1 MKLTRILFSNAVLL
15 LLAAM
20 SFAQGREQPV
30 FFSKGQFKTGS
41 NVNEPML
48 KSNLLRTAA
57 FGEQYYLLVQF
68 SELPSPALRQHLRGL
83 GLTLHGY
90 IPGNAY
96 LATVSKKFDFAL
108 AGSFQI
114 TSFNAVPAAYKL
126 DPGLSGRGKKEND
139 TKIAVSFFP
148 SIDRQLV
155 LQQLRQLGALI
166 QPTKYDQES
175 LVFIQA
181 GQHILDSLAAL
192 PFVTGLRYQSIQD
205 KPLNYNS
212 IAAHGISGLNAV
224 SGKNLN
230 GEGVTIGIGDNAD
243 ISTHVDFSG
252 RLINRSPWVPANH
265 GTHVAGTAAGA
276 GILNI
281 KNHGVAPRAILIN
294 QYFSDII
301 TNTPTY
307 VHDNNMVVTNNSY
320 YTGQDGCTGTGEYDA
335 LSSYADEQ
343 LGGYPQVLHVVA
355 SGNDGVYTCSPYPAA
370 YGTIKSGWQ
379 AAKNVLTVGAINA
392 ENYSIANFSSR
403 GPVLDGRL
411 KPEITAA
418 GWAVTST
425 ATYNNYGINSGTS
438 MASPVVTGAISLM
451 CQRYRQ
457 KNGGADPRGSLMKAI
472 LCNTAEDLGNP
483 GPDYTFGFG
492 MLNAR
497 RAVEAIDSSR
507 YFINE
512 VANAGSAAHMITI
525 PANTRQV
532 KIMLYWT
539 DSAAA
544 INAGKALVA
553 DLDLSVTAPG
563 GILHRPLVLNPLPGS
578 VSNIAVQGVDH
589 VNNIEQVVIDNPS
602 AGNLLIQVAGFTVPF
617 GSQEYVISYEIL
629 SPGISVEYP
638 SGGEKLVPG
647 EAENIRW
654 SAPGN
659 EGNGFTVQ
667 YSIDNGANWTTI
679 DDNVP
684 GNARKYLWTVP
695 SASTNR
701 ALVRVSRNGSTLA
714 GQTNAG
720 FTIMGM
726 PVITAGNICKGAVQ
740 LTWNAVAAANS
751 YDILQ
756 LSGDTMK
763 LIGNTTATSFIIKG
777 LNPDQLSW
785 FGVAAKN
792 GAATGRRSISVS
804 SLPGTG
810 PCSLPTFNNDLEV
823 DSLLEP
829 NTARQGYA
837 NAGNAVKPVKILIR
851 NLGSIPVSGPFNVSY
866 SYGSTVVT
874 EVINPLIAAGATYVY
889 SFTTPFLVNPAG
901 FSYGF
906 KSWVSLAPDPNHLND
921 TAYKTVKYINNDPIT
936 SLPLLENFES
946 MEVAD
951 FIKSEMAV
959 GGNKRLDFT
968 SSTGRGR
975 ARTFVN
981 TGFAYK
987 GSHAMTLDQTPYSD
1001 SSNTDSLT
1009 ISYNLSGYSSKQLR
1023 MDFYYMNHGQ
1033 VAAPGNAVWIRGSE
1047 NSAWL
1052 KAYDLFD
1059 NQAPTG
1065 NWKRA
1070 VININEVLDKAV
1082 PAQESSSTFQV
1093 RIGEEGK
1100 TSANSARSTRDIDD
1114 GYSFDELSLVEASND
1129 VGLISIIS
1137 PGAGD
1142 CSLSAA
1148 NPVRIRIKNYNNTAL
1163 VNLPVS
1169 YQVNGGPVITENIPS
1184 IGANQT
1190 LDYLFAQTAD
1200 LSAFTDYAF
1209 NAWVKYPADNYA
1221 VNDSISGFSVHN
1233 SPVISSYPYLQ
1244 DFENN
1249 DGFFYARGINSSWQ
1263 YGEPTK
1269 TIINKAASG
1278 AKLWTTN
1285 LAGNYNNAEASFL
1298 YSPCF
1303 DLHGL
1308 GQPVL
1313 SFSHLFL
1320 TELNYDFSWVEY
1332 TTDGVSWKKLGAAN
1346 NGTNWYDDTTRL
1358 AWNGGNSRW
1367 HVASIDLPVTATI
1380 IRLRFALSSDAGVV
1394 SEGVGIDDIHIFDKF
1409 SIYTGAPVTGISQVV
1424 SGNNWVHF
1432 SSGGKRIVSV
1442 NANGSDLGSTTVQ
1455 VHPYTGSVRSSNNQY
1470 YANRNIVVRSA
1481 KPVTGSIGIRFY
1493 FTEAEAQNF
1502 VDAEGCNSCSKPLD
1516 PYETGITQYSGNTSD
1531 ENGVLTDDSA
1541 GYFQYISP
1549 AQTAVIPYDNGYYA
1563 AFTVTGLSE
1572 FWLSAGNIKPP
1583 GTGACPG
1590 DDLVLTAAFEG
1601 NVYQWQENRGA
1612 GYVNIVDGPM
1622 YAGSKTASLKLNDLP
1637 SSFAGYRYRCLVDG
1651 LVAFENALVFTN
1663 TWKGTTN
1670 NNWFLASNW
1679 SCGAVPD
1686 QYTDAVVPSG
1696 LLNYP
1701 LVNANT
1707 TVKSLSVHP
1716 GAALTIG
1723 SGVQVLLS
1731 GK

>member
-1 MKLTRILFSNAVLL
+1 MKLTRILFSNAVPLL
-15 LLAAM
+15 LSAM
-20 SFAQGREQPV
+20 SLAQGREQAV
-30 FFSKGQFKTGS
+30 FFSKGQFMTGS

-48 KSNLLRTAA
+48 RINQLRTAA

-68 SELPSPALRQHLRGL
+68 SELPSPALQQHLRGL
-83 GLTLHGY
+83 GLILHRY
-90 IPGNAY
+90 LPGNAY
-96 LATVSKKFDFAL
+96 LATVSKKFDFAR
-108 AGSFQI
+108 AGSFQV
-114 TSFNAVPAAYKL
+114 TSFNAVPATYKL
-126 DPGLSGRGKKEND
+126 DRGLAVRGQKEND
-139 TKIAVSFFP
+139 VKIAVSFFP
-148 SIDRQLV
+148 SIDRELVSRQLM
-155 LQQLRQLGALI
+155 QLGALV
-166 QPTKYDQES
+166 QPTKYDEEG
-175 LVFIQA
+175 LLFVQA
-181 GQHILDSLAAL
+181 GQRIVDSIAAL
-192 PFVTGLRYQSIQD
+192 PFVIALRYQSIQD

-212 IAAHGISGLNAV
+212 IAAHGISGLNSV
-224 SGKNLN
+224 SGKDLN
-230 GEGVTIGIGDNAD
+230 GDGVTIGIGDNAD

-252 RLINRSPWVPANH
+252 RLINRSPWVPSNH

-276 GILNI
+276 GIINI
-281 KNHGVAPRAILIN
+281 KNHGVAPKAILIN

-320 YTGQDGCTGTGEYDA
+320 YTGQDGCAGTGEYDA

-343 LGGYPQVLHVVA
+343 LGSYSQILHVVS

-370 YGTIKSGWQ
+370 YGTVKSGWQ
-379 AAKNVLTVGAINA
+379 AAKNVLTVGALNA
-392 ENYSIANFSSR
+392 EDYSIANFSSR

-425 ATYNNYGINSGTS
+425 ITYNNYGINSGTS
-438 MASPVVTGAISLM
+438 MASPVVTGAISLV

-457 KNGGADPRGSLMKAI
+457 KNAGANPRGSLMKAI

-507 YFINE
+507 YFINMIT
-512 VANAGSAAHMITI
+512 NAGSTAHMITI
-525 PANTRQV
+525 PANTSQV

-544 INAGKALVA
+544 MNAGKALVT

-563 GILHRPLVLNPLPGS
+563 GVLHRPLVLNPLPAN
-578 VSNIAVQGVDH
+578 VSNIAMEGVDH
-589 VNNIEQVVIDNPS
+589 ANNIEQVVIDNPS
-602 AGNLLIQVAGFTVPF
+602 AGNLLIQVAGSTVPF
-617 GSQEYVISYEIL
+617 GTQEYVISYEIL
-629 SPGISVEYP
+629 SPGIRVEYP
-638 SGGEKLVPG
+638 AGGEKLVPG

-654 SAPGN
+654 SAKGN
-659 EGNGFTVQ
+659 ESNSFTIQ
-667 YSIDNGANWTTI
+667 YSIDNGANWTNI

-684 GNARKYLWTVP
+684 ATARKYLWTLP
-695 SASTNR
+695 SVSTNR

-720 FTIMGM
+720 FTIMGA
-726 PVITAGNICKGAVQ
+726 PVITASNICKGAVQ

-763 LIGNTTATSFIIKG
+763 LIGNTATNSFIIKG
-777 LNPDQLSW
+777 LSTDQLSW

-792 GAATGRRSISVS
+792 GATTGRRSLSVS

-810 PCSLPTFNNDLEV
+810 PCSLATFNNDLEV

-837 NAGNAVKPVKILIR
+837 NAGNATKPVKILIR
-851 NLGSIPVSGPFNVSY
+851 NLGSMPVSGPFNVFY
-866 SYGSTVVT
+866 SYGSSIVT
-874 EVINPLIAAGATYVY
+874 ESINPQIAAGGTYVY
-889 SFTTPFLVNPAG
+889 SFTTPFQANPTG

-906 KSWVSLAPDPNHLND
+906 KSWVSLASDPNHLND
-921 TAYKTVKYINNDPIT
+921 TAFKTVKSINNDAIT
-936 SLPLLENFES
+936 SLPLTENFEL
-946 MEVAD
+946 MAEGD
-951 FIKSEMAV
+951 FTKSEMAI
-959 GGNKRLDFT
+959 GGNKRLDFSSGT
-968 SSTGRGR
+968 SRGR

-981 TGFAYK
+981 TGFAYN
-987 GSHAMTLDQTPYSD
+987 GLYAMTLDQTPYSD

-1023 MDFYYMNHGQ
+1023 MDFFYMNHGQ
-1033 VAAPGNAVWIRGSE
+1033 VLAPGNAVWIRGSE

-1070 VININEVLDKAV
+1070 VININDVLDRAV
-1082 PAQESSSTFQV
+1082 PTQVASGTFQV

-1100 TSANSARSTRDIDD
+1100 TSANSVQSTRDIDD
-1114 GYSFDELSLVEASND
+1114 GYSFDDLTLVEASSD
-1129 VGLISIIS
+1129 VGLIGIIS

-1142 CSLSAA
+1142 CSLSAV
-1148 NPVRIRIKNYNNTAL
+1148 NPVRIRIKNYNDSAL

-1169 YQVNGGPVITENIPS
+1169 YQVNGRPVITETIPS
-1184 IGANQT
+1184 IGPNQT
-1190 LDYLFAQTAD
+1190 LDYMFSQAAD
-1200 LSAFTDYAF
+1200 LSAFTDYTI

-1221 VNDSISGFSVHN
+1221 TNDSVSGFSVHN
-1233 SPVISSYPYLQ
+1233 SPLISSYPYLQ
-1244 DFENN
+1244 DFESNN
-1249 DGFFYARGINSSWQ
+1249 GFFYAKGVNSSWQ
-1263 YGEPTK
+1263 YGEPSK

-1285 LAGNYNNAEASFL
+1285 LDGNYNNAEASYL

-1308 GQPVL
+1308 VQPVL

-1320 TELNYDFSWVEY
+1320 TELNYDFTWVEY
-1332 TTDGVSWKKLGAAN
+1332 TTDGISWKKLGAAN
-1346 NGTNWYDDTTRL
+1346 NGINWYDDTSRL
-1358 AWNGGNSRW
+1358 TWNGGNSRW
-1367 HVASIDLPVTATI
+1367 HVASIDLPVTATT
-1380 IRLRFALSSDAGVV
+1380 IRLRFAMSSDAGEV
-1394 SEGVGIDDIHIFDKF
+1394 SEGVGIDDIHIFEKA
-1409 SIYTGAPVTGISQVV
+1409 SIYTGAPLTGINQVV

-1455 VHPYTGSVRSSNNQY
+1455 GHPYTGSVRSSNSQY
-1470 YANRNIVVRSA
+1470 YANRNIAIRSA
-1481 KPVTGSIGIRFY
+1481 KPAPGSIAIRFY
-1493 FTEAEAQNF
+1493 FTEAEAQSF

-1516 PYETGITQYSGNTSD
+1516 PYETGITQYSGNSSD
-1531 ENGVLTDDSA
+1531 ENGALADDSA

-1549 AQTAVIPYDNGYYA
+1549 SQTAVVPYDNGYYA
-1563 AFTVTGLSE
+1563 AFTVTGLGE

-1590 DDLVLTAAFEG
+1590 EDLVLSAAFEG

-1612 GYVNIVDGPM
+1612 GYVYIVDGAM
-1622 YAGSKTASLKLNDLP
+1622 YAGSKTASLKLSPP
-1637 SSFAGYRYRCLVDG
+1637 SSFTGYRYRCLVDG
-1651 LVAFENALVFTN
+1651 LIGFENAIGFTN
-1663 TWKGTTN
+1663 TWNGATN
-1670 NNWFLASNW
+1670 DNWFLASNW

-1686 QYTDAVVPSG
+1686 QYTDVVVPSG
-1696 LLNYP
+1696 LVNYP
-1701 LVNANT
+1701 LINANT
-1707 TVKSLSVHP
+1707 TVKSLAVHP
-1716 GAALTIG
+1716 GATLTVG
-1723 SGVQVLLS
+1723 SGFNIQLT